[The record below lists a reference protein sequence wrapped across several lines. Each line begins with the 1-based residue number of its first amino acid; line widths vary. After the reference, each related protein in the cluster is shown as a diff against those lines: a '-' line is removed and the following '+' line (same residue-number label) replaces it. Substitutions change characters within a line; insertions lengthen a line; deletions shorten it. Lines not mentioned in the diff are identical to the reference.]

1 MLCFFTES
9 VLDRQA
15 PDATAEPSRVLAFT
29 CCDCSSMFASARAL
43 ASHRRSKH
51 GVRSEY
57 RRYVPS
63 SVCPAC
69 GTFFS
74 TRVRCLVHIGD
85 HRRPTC
91 AAWLLKHG
99 TLLPPA
105 TLDRLDEVDR
115 VQRRDAQRQGL
126 SGPRATLP
134 ARRKDGRVIGRI
146 SS

>member
-1 MLCFFTES
+1 MLGPSTVGMS
-9 VLDRQA
+9 LA
-15 PDATAEPSRVLAFT
+15 PCAPPV
-29 CCDCSSMFASARAL
+29 
-43 ASHRRSKH
+43 
-51 GVRSEY
+51 VR
-57 RRYVPS
+57 
-63 SVCPAC
+63 
-69 GTFFS
+69 FFS
-74 TRVRCLVHIGD
+74 SRVRCLVHIGD

-91 AAWLLKHG
+91 AAWLLQHG
-99 TLLPPA
+99 TLLTPA